1 LSEGQSFNSGKFFA
15 SPLDR
20 FQTLEAKEF
29 VVYYLE
35 LSDIE
40 MNLLKNTV
48 DYRLREI
55 QDELTHTDNRE
66 FHAALKRDLE
76 QLEKVGVRIGALF
89 ETTRKS
95 IAV

>member
-1 LSEGQSFNSGKFFA
+1 M
-15 SPLDR
+15 
-20 FQTLEAKEF
+20 
-29 VVYYLE
+29 YYLE
-35 LSDIE
+35 LSDQEI
-40 MNLLKNTV
+40 NLIKNTI

-76 QLEKVGVRIGALF
+76 QLEKVGVRICALS
-89 ETTRKS
+89 EANRRS